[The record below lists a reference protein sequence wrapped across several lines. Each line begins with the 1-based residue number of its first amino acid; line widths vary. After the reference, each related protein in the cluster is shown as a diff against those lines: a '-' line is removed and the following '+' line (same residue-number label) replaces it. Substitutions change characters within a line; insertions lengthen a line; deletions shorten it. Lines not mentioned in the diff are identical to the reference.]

1 MKTALTILNE
11 YLKLKRVRKD
21 GYGYFF
27 GTEENLI
34 RAMEE
39 YAEQVKNNFIKP
51 NVSNSY
57 CPKGCKGLC
66 YTHDDRIT
74 QSCCECGETW
84 AI

>member
-34 RAMEE
+34 RAMED
-39 YAEQVKNNFIKP
+39 YAEQVKDENEI
-51 NVSNSY
+51 S
-57 CPKGCKGLC
+57 
-66 YTHDDRIT
+66 
-74 QSCCECGETW
+74 
-84 AI
+84 